1 MTTFNTVTDS
11 PPTPQPVEVRWLHMS
26 TEQKIETPCPSKFC
40 QNVFKCGFKH
50 TMKECADAYDRRQ
63 AETQVEQERAVR
75 KVADSR
81 GLAEASPPLAHMLAN
96 QYPNPVWDYPAPKGF
111 HNRARTEEDLFREDK

>member
-1 MTTFNTVTDS
+1 MTTLNDKQQKMATFNTVTAH

-40 QNVFKCGFKH
+40 QNVFKCGFNH

-63 AETQVEQERAVR
+63 AEAQVEQERAVR
-75 KVADSR
+75 KD
-81 GLAEASPPLAHMLAN
+81 
-96 QYPNPVWDYPAPKGF
+96 QYQFKFLPIPGKM
-111 HNRARTEEDLFREDK
+111 TK